1 MWFINLSHVL
11 TVCCSEPAVCCR
23 FPFQNRDV
31 LRLLTDTFGLKH
43 VQTPLQHSSCPLLS
57 VPWVLQLYHPRQT
70 DERANSQSVV
80 HQMIFSVI
88 SLWPKRVSS
97 WDVKMKRSL
106 WWTLAVH
113 GTRVPFSFSP
123 TTLPFSCYQPGLYLS
138 SSSSEVI
145 WCLYCTFYSHQTSLE
160 VWLFFGALRKVLRKA
175 FPSNLMEHRLVWC
188 DCCHSKVAYYSVAF
202 SPQAAERVFSSSRV
216 EIITLF
222 QDFNPLRMC
231 GCKQMAIFLNLI
243 CKWANIPQIFDQKIL
258 FFKPSNDPP
267 HPHYQIQPWH
277 PAGISS
283 NLQNSE
289 KKQSKKCL

>member
-1 MWFINLSHVL
+1 MWFINLSDVL

-57 VPWVLQLYHPRQT
+57 VPWVLQLYHPWQT

-97 WDVKMKRSL
+97 WDVKMKRSH

-202 SPQAAERVFSSSRV
+202 SPQAAESFFFFLSWNYNTFSG
-216 EIITLF
+216 F
-222 QDFNPLRMC
+222 QPIKNVWLQAD
-231 GCKQMAIFLNLI
+231 GHI
-243 CKWANIPQIFDQKIL
+243 
-258 FFKPSNDPP
+258 FKP
-267 HPHYQIQPWH
+267 HMQIAQY
-277 PAGISS
+277 SS
-283 NLQNSE
+283 NIW
-289 KKQSKKCL
+289 SKNLVFQTLLMILPTLITKFKHDIQQEFPAICRI